1 MKSAQK
7 HYNKVIKLLI
17 TIVLIGIISFICSK
31 RWVVWFRNPVEPPYK
46 SSNIPVRIQ
55 LTLGNDGQFS
65 RNISWQCGDT
75 ITASHLLIVKSTAN
89 DTTMISAEGKIIHT
103 QGGVTVSYH
112 TKLTGLAEGEYSYS
126 ACTGGKQSAW
136 YNFNV
141 DTGDAFRFVYI
152 GDVQDSI
159 GGTVKNLFTS
169 ISQSKKKPVLWIFGG
184 DVIERPHDRYW
195 SEYFNSMDS
204 ITQTIPVIACPG
216 NHEYR
221 KGITGKLDERFIYTF
236 SYFIDSRSNGHAI
249 FDTRYGNAAII
260 TLDSNRDTWTLF
272 SQRRWFKQT
281 LQKTQDA
288 KWKMVVLHH
297 PPYSIRGKLRHFFI
311 RRLFDPL
318 IREYGVDIVLQGH
331 EHGYA
336 RMITKDKNNTLARPV
351 YLISQASPKDY
362 RINFDKKYDRFGNGT
377 RYYQTIDIS
386 TDSLS
391 LKAYTETGDLYDHVC
406 IIKTDNNP
414 QVFDWATGIP
424 EHFDLNL
431 SRNKKK

>member
-1 MKSAQK
+1 MKSAHK
-7 HYNKVIKLLI
+7 YRTKKLRLLVSLVLLVII
-17 TIVLIGIISFICSK
+17 AFVCSK
-31 RWVVWFRNPVEPPYK
+31 RWNAWFVNPVEPSYT
-46 SSNIPVRIQ
+46 SSNTPVRIQ

-75 ITASHLLIVKSTAN
+75 LEDSYMLITESNAN
-89 DTTMISAEGKIIHT
+89 DTTKVAATGKIVRT

-112 TKLTGLAEGEYSYS
+112 AKLTGLMEGEYSYS
-126 ACTGGKQSAW
+126 VCTGGKQSDW
-136 YNFNV
+136 YNFKLSSGNE
-141 DTGDAFRFVYI
+141 FRFVYI

-159 GGTVKNLFTS
+159 GGTVKNLFS
-169 ISQSKKKPVLWIFGG
+169 LINQSEKEPVLWILGG

-195 SEYFNSMDS
+195 NEYFTSMDS
-204 ITQTIPVIACPG
+204 IAQTTPVIACPG

-236 SYFIDSRSNGHAI
+236 SYFIDSRNNGHTV
-249 FDTRYGNAAII
+249 FDTHYENAAII
-260 TLDSNRDTWTLF
+260 TLDSNRDTRTLF

-281 LQKTQDA
+281 LQKTQET
-288 KWKMVVLHH
+288 KWKIVIMHH
-297 PPYSIRGKLRHFFI
+297 PPYSIRGKLRNFFI

-331 EHGYA
+331 EHSYA
-336 RMITKDKNNTLARPV
+336 RMITKDKNNTLATPV

-362 RINFDKKYDRFGNGT
+362 KINFDKKYDRFGNGV
-377 RYYQTIDIS
+377 RYYQTIDITS
-386 TDSLS
+386 DTLS

-406 IIKTDNNP
+406 IVKTGSNQ
-414 QVFDWATGIP
+414 QVFDRATGIP

-431 SRNKKK
+431 SRNKK